1 MMMMALTAG
10 ALSAGTLKEDADSM
24 KVPEVLPHGVK
35 KLDMPQVQGA
45 KVSILGAD
53 YEQVIDRKGNV
64 AEVLEDTP
72 VRVSFELKRGD
83 EKAVS
88 KDYIVTVC
96 AKEPAAQGAN
106 PKPKVIPEILQWRG
120 GTGTRSVSPVLHIGK
135 GVKGLDAQALLHDF
149 AAVTGGEWKLDP
161 QDRASGVRL
170 RLHKMP
176 ELGDEGYRMSIGEK
190 GVNIDANTA
199 KGLYWGTR
207 TLLQMLRQGP
217 QVPCGVAVDIPRY
230 KLRGFILDVGRLPV
244 PYQYLK
250 DVVDTMA
257 WYKLND
263 FHIHLNDNFIFLED
277 YAKAQKDGFKEAYTG
292 FRMESDVKGPDGAP
306 LTSPDVSYTKKQFRE
321 LIDYARQ
328 RGVNIVPEFDA
339 PAHALSFTRVRP
351 DLRLV
356 NNNPRSAEELDAAKP
371 ESAQFIGEVWDEYL
385 LKNEKL
391 GRPVFDGCVVHI
403 GADEFKGDSEDYRKF
418 TDAVLKHIQGRGYT
432 PRLWGSLSI
441 KKGNTPVRAKGVQI
455 NLWNRQWY
463 QPEEAIAAGFDI
475 INSMDV
481 HLYIVPFADYYR
493 MDRNHPW
500 MYDHFVPHNLSGVD
514 VPAGHPQLLGAAFA
528 VWNDMIDLK
537 YRGYG
542 SVDIWNT
549 IYDSANVMSQKFWGK
564 EDAPRSYQDH
574 VALVKQIGGAPGCN
588 PLYATDKPVTC
599 EDADAAACLKKLAT
613 PAVGPNYHVTMDVQ
627 LDQATPGR
635 EQVLLE
641 GPTGKLFAA
650 MKDGTVGFRRDDSV
664 EFSFGYTLPAG
675 QKVQLEL
682 VGKPEST
689 QLLINGQPAGKP
701 VVMRSHDE
709 KAEPISTFILPT
721 RKLGS
726 FQGRISKLKV
736 ERSAPQK

>member
-1 MMMMALTAG
+1 MMMTALTAG
-10 ALSAGTLKEDADSM
+10 SLAAGTLKEDADSL
-24 KVPEVLPHGVK
+24 KVPERLAPGAP
-35 KLDMPQVQGA
+35 KLEIPTVEGTQVR
-45 KVSILGAD
+45 ILGAD
-53 YEQVIDRKGNV
+53 YEQIIDSNGNV
-64 AEVLEDTP
+64 APVIQDTP
-72 VRVSFELKRGD
+72 VRVSFELTRGN

-96 AKEPAAQGAN
+96 ATHPAAQGAN
-106 PKPKVIPEILQWRG
+106 AKPNVIPELLQWRG
-120 GTGTRSVSPVLHIGK
+120 IAGTRTVEPRLHIGK
-135 GVKGLDAQALLHDF
+135 DVEGLDARALLKDF
-149 AAVTGGEWKLDP
+149 AEVTGNEWALDP
-161 QDRASGVRL
+161 EDRASGVRL
-170 RLHKMP
+170 RLGNRP
-176 ELGDEGYRMSIGEK
+176 ELGDEGYRMIISEK

-217 QVPCGVAVDIPRY
+217 QLPCGIAVDIPRY

-292 FRMESDVKGPDGAP
+292 FRMESDIKGPDGTP
-306 LTSPDVSYTKKQFRE
+306 LTSPDVSYTKRQFRE
-321 LIDYARQ
+321 LIDYARL

-356 NNNPRSAEELDAAKP
+356 TNNPRSAEELDAAKQ

-418 TDAVLKHIQGRGYT
+418 TDAVLAHIQQRGYT
-432 PRLWGSLSI
+432 PRLWGSLST
-441 KKGNTPVRAKGVQI
+441 KKGKTPVRAKGVQI
-455 NLWNRQWY
+455 NLWNRGWY
-463 QPEEAIAAGFDI
+463 QPLEALDAGFDI
-475 INSMDV
+475 INSMDGQ
-481 HLYIVPFADYYR
+481 LYIVPFADYYR
-493 MDRNHPW
+493 MDRNHAW
-500 MYDHFVPHNLSGVD
+500 VYDHFVPHNLGGVD

-542 SVDIWNT
+542 SVDIWN
-549 IYDSANVMSQKFWGK
+549 IIADSSNVLAQKFWGK
-564 EDAPRSYQDH
+564 ENAPRPYKEH
-574 VALVKQIGGAPGCN
+574 VMLAQQIGAAPGCN
-588 PLYATDKPVTC
+588 PLYAAAHSSTV
-599 EDADAAACLKKLAT
+599 EDTDAAACLNKLGT
-613 PAVGPNYHVTMDVQ
+613 PAVGPNYHVAMDVQ
-627 LDQATPGR
+627 LDKATPGR

-641 GPTGKLFAA
+641 GPTGKLLAA
-650 MKDGTVGFRRDDSV
+650 MKDGTVGFRRDDSM
-664 EFSFGYTLPAG
+664 EFSFGYSLPVG

-682 VGKPEST
+682 IGKPEST
-689 QLLINGQPAGKP
+689 RLLVNGQPAGKT
-701 VVMRSHDE
+701 VVMRTHDE

-721 RKLGS
+721 QKVGDFKGS
-726 FQGRISKLKV
+726 ISRLRIEREQLK
-736 ERSAPQK
+736 K